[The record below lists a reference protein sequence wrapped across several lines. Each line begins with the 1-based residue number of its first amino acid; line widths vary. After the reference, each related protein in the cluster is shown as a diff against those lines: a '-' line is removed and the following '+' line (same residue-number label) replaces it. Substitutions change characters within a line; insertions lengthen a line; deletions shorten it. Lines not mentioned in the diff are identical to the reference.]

1 MEINKQEITTAEE
14 YVDFVRKFATLLDKQ
29 MRRYEDDLTDQN
41 LINLSRQMPALISAV
56 NTMGYLRGQ
65 DGMFL
70 DFRPMTN
77 NQHEFYALE
86 DGFESRLS
94 ALVDHVMNSSQKD
107 FYLERLDSYYV
118 KVRSKQ
124 KPTVW

>member
-1 MEINKQEITTAEE
+1 MELNKQEITTAEE

-29 MRRYEDDLTDQN
+29 MRRYEDDLTDQS

-70 DFRPMTN
+70 DLRPMTN
-77 NQHEFYALE
+77 NQQEFYALE
-86 DGFESRLS
+86 DRFEVRLS
-94 ALVDHVMNSSQKD
+94 ALIDQVMNSSQKD

>member
-1 MEINKQEITTAEE
+1 MELNKQEITTAEE
-14 YVDFVRKFATLLDKQ
+14 YVDFVRKFATLLDMQ
-29 MRRYEDDLTDQN
+29 MRRYEDDLTDQS

-70 DFRPMTN
+70 DLRPMTN
-77 NQHEFYALE
+77 NQQEFYALE
-86 DGFESRLS
+86 DGFEVRLS
-94 ALVDHVMNSSQKD
+94 ALIDYLMNSSQKD